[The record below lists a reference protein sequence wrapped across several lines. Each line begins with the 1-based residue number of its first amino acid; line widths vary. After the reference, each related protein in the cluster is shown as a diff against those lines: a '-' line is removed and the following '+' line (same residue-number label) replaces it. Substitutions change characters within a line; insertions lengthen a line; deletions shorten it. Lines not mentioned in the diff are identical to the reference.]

1 MLNNT
6 TTKHTEV
13 TMSKQTATQYL
24 IEEIKNDSFVQ
35 AKSTQEWNEV
45 FRKALQMEREQ
56 IIDADL
62 AGVERT
68 LLDFSKFPNL
78 VGYLKKTLSLVND
91 IKEGRDTHDN
101 GIEYYNET
109 YGNHFVDANEMIDH
123 NGDVNEMVGGQDE

>member
-1 MLNNT
+1 
-6 TTKHTEV
+6 
-13 TMSKQTATQYL
+13 MSKQTATQYL
-24 IEEIKNDSFVQ
+24 IEEIKKDSLVQ
-35 AKSTQEWNEV
+35 AKSTEEWNEV
-45 FRKALQMEREQ
+45 FRKAIQLEREQ

-78 VGYLKKTLSLVND
+78 VGYLKKTLSLVNN

-109 YGNHFVDANEMIDH
+109 YG
-123 NGDVNEMVGGQDE
+123 GQDES